1 MVRKRRTEP
10 SAAGETSQSQE
21 LGAPRA
27 AQYPPT
33 GGPPQPTQQPGG
45 GGGGGAAHQGGGGR
59 GWTPQMQQQ
68 GGRGSYGD
76 GRGYSQGQGRGGY
89 GDGRGYSQGRGVS
102 HPRGG
107 MSSQPQYGGP
117 PLGNQGRPSQPQ
129 GIPGGR
135 GLPRPSPELHQAT
148 VGPTQ
153 ATRTSDESSSS
164 LTGSS
169 SRPPE
174 PTPSLI
180 TTQFQEI
187 SIQSEGSSSQAIQP
201 VAPSSKSVRFP
212 LRPGKGSIGTK
223 CIVKAN
229 HFFAELPDKD
239 LHQYDVSITPEVTS
253 RGVNR
258 AVMKKLVELY
268 KESHLG
274 KRLPAYDG
282 RKSLYTAGPL
292 PFTSK
297 DFSITLVD
305 EDDGTS
311 APRRER
317 QFRVVIKL
325 AARADLHHLGLFLQ
339 GKQSDAPQ
347 EALQV
352 LDIVLREL
360 PTSRYCPV
368 GRSFYSPNLGRRQ
381 SLGEG
386 LESWRGFYQSIRP
399 TQMGLSLN
407 IDMSSTAFIEPLP
420 VIDFVTQLLNRDVIS
435 RPLSDADRVKIKK
448 ALRGVKVEVTHR
460 GNMRRKYRISG
471 LTSQATRELT
481 FPVDERNTMKSVVQY
496 FQETYGFVIQHTTW
510 PCLQVGSQQRPNYL
524 PMEVCKIVEGQRYSK
539 RLNERQITALLKVT
553 CQRPHEREKDILE
566 TVRHNAY
573 RNDPYAEEF
582 GIKISDK
589 LAAVEARIL
598 PPPWVSMLKYHE
610 TGREKDCLPHVG
622 QWNMMNKKMVN
633 GGTVNNWMCINFSR
647 NVQESVARG
656 FCHELAQMCYI
667 SGMAFNP
674 EPVLPPYNA
683 RPDQVEKALK
693 SRYHECMTKVQR
705 KELDL
710 LIVILPDNNGSLY
723 GDLKRICETDLGLV
737 SQCCLTKHVFRMSKQ
752 YMANV
757 ALKINV
763 KVGGRNTVLVDAL
776 SRRIPL
782 VSDRPTII
790 FGADVTHPHPGEDS
804 SPSIAAVVA
813 SQDWPEVTKYAGL
826 VCAQAH
832 RQELIQDLYKTWHD
846 PVKGTMHGGMVK
858 ELLIS
863 FRRATGQKPER
874 IIFYRDGVSEGQ
886 FYQVLLYE
894 LDAIRKACASLE
906 PNYQPPVT
914 FVVVQKRHHT
924 RLFANN
930 HADRRAVDKSGNI
943 LPGTVV
949 DSKIC
954 HPTEFDFYL
963 CSHAGIQGTS
973 RPAHYHVLWDENKFT
988 ADGLQ
993 TLTNN
998 LCYTYA
1004 RCTRSVSI
1012 VPPAYYAHLA
1022 AFRARFYMEPETSDS
1037 GSMTS
1042 AAAGRGPGVGGGNNR
1057 NTRFQNANT
1066 AVRPLPALKE
1076 NVKRVMFYC

>member
-1 MVRKRRTEP
+1 MVRKKRTDQPHQGESSEP
-10 SAAGETSQSQE
+10 QEASAGGGRGR
-21 LGAPRA
+21 GAQRPGRA
-27 AQYPPT
+27 ASRGRGPPQQQQQQQQQY
-33 GGPPQPTQQPGG
+33 GGPPEYQQGRGRGGLPQQGGRGG
-45 GGGGGAAHQGGGGR
+45 GYGGGGR
-59 GWTPQMQQQ
+59 GTGGVG
-68 GGRGSYGD
+68 GGRG
-76 GRGYSQGQGRGGY
+76 
-89 GDGRGYSQGRGVS
+89 
-102 HPRGG
+102 
-107 MSSQPQYGGP
+107 GGP
-117 PLGNQGRPSQPQ
+117 SGVPSRPQV
-129 GIPGGR
+129 
-135 GLPRPSPELHQAT
+135 PELHQAT
-148 VGPTQ
+148 PAPYQ
-153 ATRTSDESSSS
+153 AGISQPLPSEASSSA
-164 LTGSS
+164 G
-169 SRPPE
+169 PPE
-174 PTPSLI
+174 TSQLAQHLEQIGLQPETAP
-180 TTQFQEI
+180 
-187 SIQSEGSSSQAIQP
+187 SQAIQP
-201 VAPSSKSVRFP
+201 APPSSKSMRFP
-212 LRPGKGSIGTK
+212 LRPGKGSTGIK

-239 LHQYDVSITPEVTS
+239 LHQYDVTITPEVTS

-258 AVMKKLVELY
+258 AVMGQLVRLY
-268 KESHLG
+268 QDSHLG

-292 PFTSK
+292 PFISK
-297 DFSITLVD
+297 EFKITLID
-305 EDDGTS
+305 EDDG
-311 APRRER
+311 AGGQRRER
-317 QFRVVIKL
+317 EFKVVIKL

-339 GKQSDAPQ
+339 GRQADAPQ

-360 PTSRYCPV
+360 PTTRYCPV
-368 GRSFYSPNLGRRQ
+368 GRSFYSPDLGRRQ
-381 SLGEG
+381 PLGEG

-420 VIDFVTQLLNRDVIS
+420 VIDFVTQLLNRDVSS

-471 LTSQATRELT
+471 LTSQTTGELT
-481 FPVDERNTMKSVVQY
+481 FPVDERGTMKSVVEY
-496 FQETYGFVIQHTTW
+496 FYETYGFVIQHTQW
-510 PCLQVGSQQRPNYL
+510 PCLQVGNQQRPNYL

-553 CQRPHEREKDILE
+553 CQRPQERERDIMQ

-573 RNDPYAEEF
+573 YEDPYAKEF
-582 GIKISDK
+582 GIKISER
-589 LAAVEARIL
+589 LAQVEARIL
-598 PPPWVSMLKYHE
+598 PAPLLKYHD
-610 TGREKDCLPHVG
+610 TGREKDCLPQVG

-647 NVQESVARG
+647 NIQDTVARG
-656 FCHELAQMCYI
+656 FCNELAQMCYI

-674 EPVLPPYNA
+674 EPVLPPLYG
-683 RPDQVEKALK
+683 RPDQVEKVLK
-693 SRYHECMTKVQR
+693 TRYHDAMTKLQG
-705 KELDL
+705 KELDM

-737 SQCCLTKHVFRMSKQ
+737 SQCCLTKHVVRMSKQ
-752 YMANV
+752 YLANV

-763 KVGGRNTVLVDAL
+763 KVGGRNTVLVDAI

-832 RQELIQDLYKTWHD
+832 RQELIQDLFKTWHD
-846 PVKGTMHGGMVK
+846 PVKGQVSGGMIK

-863 FRRATGQKPER
+863 FRRATGQKPQR

-894 LDAIRKACASLE
+894 LDAIRRACASLE

-930 HADRRAVDKSGNI
+930 HNDRNAVDRSGNI

-993 TLTNN
+993 SLTNN

-1042 AAAGRGPGVGGGNNR
+1042 GAAAARGGMGQGPGARSMRAPGGN
-1057 NTRFQNANT
+1057 A
-1066 AVRPLPALKE
+1066 AVRPLPALKD